1 MNISHYFFFFA
12 RKLERFPP
20 LLLLCHSSCIVKRQM
35 SLDHP
40 IESNAIF
47 ISPILSSISVR
58 AVFFLCTVIRIILS
72 IREWNFRK
80 QSVFTMRNCSERDT
94 AEGTVTE
101 TPMFPL
107 LLPSPTLG
115 CSTENILNVYSL
127 AIYSQVNNTVKYS
140 FRTLF
145 LSCN

>member
-1 MNISHYFFFFA
+1 MPLFLHRETTDVSRSPDRVECHLYFPDTFVNICA
-12 RKLERFPP
+12 R
-20 LLLLCHSSCIVKRQM
+20 S
-35 SLDHP
+35 
-40 IESNAIF
+40 
-47 ISPILSSISVR
+47 
-58 AVFFLCTVIRIILS
+58 FFLCTVIRIILS

-145 LSCN
+145 LCCN